1 MYMISVR
8 GSLMSGRDLL
18 ESTNHVYDLSEGLSH
33 EWRGFA
39 RVN

>member
-8 GSLMSGRDLL
+8 GCLMSGGDLL
-18 ESTNHVYDLSEGLSH
+18 ESTYHVYDLSQGLSH
-33 EWRGFA
+33 EWRGLA